1 MKISDPIKI
10 GKLELKN
17 RIIMAAMDLG
27 YVDHGFVTDQLIAFY
42 RERAKGGVS
51 LIIVGGSYT
60 EKIGRMWKGMIGLDD
75 DQFIPGLKKLTD
87 VVHENGA
94 RIGAQLLH
102 GGGCCHPFFIKDQPV
117 SASAVRCLNKK
128 IGGISHELSPQEIK
142 KTVSSFALAAGR
154 AKEAGF
160 DVIEIIASM
169 GYLINQFMSP
179 LTNRRKDRYGGG
191 LHGRMTFLL
200 ELIAAIKEDIGHDF
214 PLIIKISG
222 DELMPGGNRLQ
233 EHIEIAKTIEKA
245 GVDAISVSPGRHDA
259 PVSVMSMYIPQGAYL
274 YLTQEIKKKI
284 HLPVIAGNR
293 LASCQV
299 IKQSVESGLTDLVSL
314 GRPLIADPE
323 LPNKILEQ
331 RYDEIRWCLSCNQ
344 GCFDNIVNFKPV
356 ACVVN
361 AEAGK
366 ESIYK
371 IKKTVKSG
379 KVMVIGGG
387 PAGMEASRVCA
398 LRGHQVILFEKSDR
412 LGGQVHYASMPW
424 GRSELRNIIVF
435 LESELRRLDVKVFFN
450 QEVDSAT
457 ITREEPEAVII
468 ATGAKMLKP
477 PIKGINS
484 PHVLSATEVLSGKQE
499 VGQHVVIIG
508 GGSVGCET
516 AIHLA
521 KMGSIQPANA
531 IFLMKNR
538 IADLDQALAKTV
550 RGSRKITIFERKK
563 VFGRGIGVSTRL
575 VVLDLLK
582 ELEINLINEVEVE
595 EIRFVAEGSP
605 KNGLL
610 FSRNSQQQFLQA
622 DTVVIAAGFEA
633 EQSLYGQAKE
643 LPGIAVYVIGDAKE
657 PANILNAIH
666 EGFEAG
672 YRI

>member
-10 GKLELKN
+10 GSLELKN
-17 RIIMAAMDLG
+17 RIMMAAMDLG
-27 YVDHGFVTDQLIAFY
+27 YVDQGFVTDQLISFY

-51 LIIVGGSYT
+51 LIIVGGCYT
-60 EKIGRMWKGMIGLDD
+60 ERIGRMWKGMIGLDD

-94 RIGAQLLH
+94 RIGVQLLH

-128 IGGISHELSPQEIK
+128 IGGISRGLSPQEIK

-160 DVIEIIASM
+160 DVIEIIGSM
-169 GYLINQFMSP
+169 GYLINQFLSP
-179 LTNRRKDRYGGG
+179 LTNKRKDRYGGDI
-191 LHGRMTFLL
+191 HGRMTFLL
-200 ELIAAIKEDIGHDF
+200 ELIMAVKAEVGQDF

-222 DELMPGGNRLQ
+222 DELMPGGNKLQ
-233 EHIEIAKTIEKA
+233 EHIEIAKSIEKA

-274 YLTQEIKKKI
+274 YLTEEIKKKI

-293 LASCQV
+293 LSSCQV
-299 IKQSVESGLTDLVSL
+299 IKQSVENWQTDLVSL

-323 LPNKILEQ
+323 LPNKILEH
-331 RYDEIRWCLSCNQ
+331 RHDEIRWCLSCNQ

-356 ACVVN
+356 SCAVN

-366 ESIYK
+366 ENIYK
-371 IKKTVKSG
+371 IKKAVKSR

-387 PAGMEASRVCA
+387 PAGMEAARVCA
-398 LRGHQVILFEKSDR
+398 LRGHQVSLFEKSDR
-412 LGGQVHYASMPW
+412 IGGQVHYASLPW
-424 GRSELRNIIVF
+424 GRSELKNIIIF
-435 LESELRRLDVKVFFN
+435 LESELRRLEVKFFLK
-450 QEVDSAT
+450 QEVDRAA
-457 ITREEPEAVII
+457 ITREEPDAVII
-468 ATGAKMLKP
+468 AMGAKMLVP

-484 PHVLSATEVLSGKQE
+484 PHVLSATKVLSGKQE

-531 IFLMKNR
+531 FFLIRNK
-538 IADLDQALAKTV
+538 IADLDQAIAKTAQ
-550 RGSRKITIFERKK
+550 GPRKITILEMKK
-563 VFGRGIGVSTRL
+563 GFGKGIGVSTRW

-582 ELEINLINEVEVE
+582 ELGIDLINEVEVE
-595 EIRFVAEGSP
+595 EIRFVAEGSSE
-605 KNGLL
+605 NGLL
-610 FSRNSQQQFLQA
+610 FSRNSQQQFVPA
-622 DTVVIAAGFEA
+622 DTVVIAVGFEA
-633 EQSLYGQAKE
+633 EQLLCGQVKE
-643 LPGIAVYVIGDAKE
+643 LQGIDVCVIGDARK
-657 PANILNAIH
+657 PRNILSAIH

>member
-1 MKISDPIKI
+1 MNLSDTIKI

-17 RIIMAAMDLG
+17 RIMMAAMDLG
-27 YVDHGFVTDQLIAFY
+27 YVDQGFVTDQLIAFY
-42 RERAKGGVS
+42 RERAKGGVG
-51 LIIVGGSYT
+51 LIIAGGCYT

-75 DQFIPGLKKLTD
+75 DQFIPGLRKLTD

-128 IGGISHELSPQEIK
+128 IGNISRELSPQEIK
-142 KTVSSFALAAGR
+142 ETVSSFALAAKR

-160 DVIEIIASM
+160 DVIEIIGSM
-169 GYLINQFMSP
+169 GYLINQFLSP
-179 LTNRRKDRYGGG
+179 LTNKRKDRYGGDI
-191 LHGRMTFLL
+191 HGRMTFLL
-200 ELIAAIKEDIGHDF
+200 ELIVAVKEEVGQDF

-222 DELMPGGNRLQ
+222 DELMLGGNKLQ
-233 EHIEIAKTIEKA
+233 EHIEIAKFIEKA

-274 YLTQEIKKKI
+274 FLTEEIKKEI

-293 LASCQV
+293 LSSCQI
-299 IKQSVESGLTDLVSL
+299 IKQSVENGQTDLVSL

-331 RYDEIRWCLSCNQ
+331 RCDEIRWCLSCNQ

-356 ACVVN
+356 SCTVN

-366 ESIYK
+366 ENIYK
-371 IKKTVKSG
+371 IKKPVKSR

-387 PAGMEASRVCA
+387 PAGMEAARVCA
-398 LRGHQVILFEKSDR
+398 FRGHQVSLFEKSDR
-412 LGGQVHYASMPW
+412 IGGQVHYASLPW
-424 GRSELRNIIVF
+424 GRSELRNIIIF
-435 LESELRRLDVKVFFN
+435 LESELRRLDVKFFLN
-450 QEVDSAT
+450 REVNPAI
-457 ITREEPEAVII
+457 ITREEPGAVII
-468 ATGAKMLKP
+468 ATGAKMLLP
-477 PIKGINS
+477 SIKGINS

-521 KMGSIQPANA
+521 KMGSMQSANA
-531 IFLMKNR
+531 IFLIRNR
-538 IADLDQALAKTV
+538 IADLVL
-550 RGSRKITIFERKK
+550 ERKK
-563 VFGRGIGVSTRL
+563 VFGRGIGVSTRW

-582 ELEINLINEVEVE
+582 ELGIDLINEVEVE
-595 EIRFVAEGSP
+595 EIRFSAKGRPE
-605 KNGLL
+605 NGLL
-610 FSRNSQQQFLQA
+610 FSRNSQQKFLKA

-633 EQSLYGQAKE
+633 EQSLYRQINE
-643 LPGIAVYVIGDAKE
+643 LPGIDVYVIGDARE
-657 PANILNAIH
+657 PSNILNAIH
-666 EGFEAG
+666 EGFEVG
-672 YRI
+672 YNI